1 MNPLFILGIYL
12 LTDFYAYPAFRKVL
26 GKKMWVKWTYWGIN
40 GLVILALIGMIIAFM
55 NGVRVRSTMSSWFF
69 TLFLTWW
76 IPKIILSAVMIIE
89 DVVRAGRWLFRVIDK
104 QMTKPTP
111 SLSSPSVA
119 APIAS
124 KKTISRSK
132 FLSQS
137 AIVLAGIPFAFMM
150 NGILRGRYQFTLHK
164 HKVPIVGL
172 PASFEGFTI
181 THISDIHVGSF
192 DDKEAVQ
199 RGIDLIKAQQSDL
212 VCFSGDLVN
221 NNISEL
227 EGFEDLFSQI
237 TAPAGVY
244 SVLGNHD
251 YGRYDNTLTKEG
263 RRHHMERMVRAHEGL
278 GWRLLR
284 NEHDILVKGDD
295 RMAIVG
301 VENWGKGFGEYGD
314 LDKASMGTDE
324 ADVRI
329 LLSHDP
335 SHWDEVV
342 RPHALNFD
350 LTMSGHTHGM
360 QFGLEIPS
368 LKIKWSPISWRYK
381 QWAGLYQDDKKAQS
395 IYVNRGFGHLGFMGR
410 SGILPE
416 VTVLELVRA

>member
-1 MNPLFILGIYL
+1 MAFPFIILGLYL
-12 LTDFYAYPAFRKVL
+12 LTDFYAFPAIKKVL
-26 GKKMWVKWTYWGIN
+26 GKKTWVKWTYWGIN
-40 GLVILALIGMIIAFM
+40 ILFIVGLISMIIAIM
-55 NGVRVRSTMSSWFF
+55 GGMRVRSATTSWFF
-69 TLFLTWW
+69 TFFITWW
-76 IPKIILSAVMIIE
+76 VPKIIIATVMLLE
-89 DVVRAGRWLFRVIDK
+89 DIVRGGKWLYRFF
-104 QMTKPTP
+104 QNPPTQNTFTP
-111 SLSSPSVA
+111 PET
-119 APIAS
+119 IA

-132 FLSQS
+132 FISQS

-150 NGILRGRYQFTLHK
+150 NGIFRGRYQFTLHK

-172 PASFEGFTI
+172 PKSFEGFTI
-181 THISDIHVGSF
+181 TQISDIHVGSF

-199 RGIDLIKAQQSDL
+199 RGIDLIMDQQSDM

-227 EGFEDLFSQI
+227 QGFEDIFSQI

-251 YGRYDNTLTKEG
+251 YGRYDNTLSREG
-263 RRHHMERMVRAHEGL
+263 RRHHMERMVKAHEGL

-284 NEHDILVKGDD
+284 NEHDFLVKGED

-301 VENWGKGFGEYGD
+301 VENWGKGFGENGD
-314 LDKASMGTDE
+314 LDKAAKGTE
-324 ADVRI
+324 AADVRI

-335 SHWDEVV
+335 SHWDEKV

-360 QFGLEIPS
+360 QFGLEIPA
-368 LKIKWSPISWRYK
+368 LKIKWSPASWRYK
-381 QWAGLYQDDKKAQS
+381 QWAGLYQDEDKKQS
-395 IYVNRGFGHLGFMGR
+395 IYVNRGFGHLGYMGR

-416 VTVLELVRA
+416 VTVLELVKAEA